1 MHTREWETKETEVI
15 SMEEYLAK
23 RNKIREKET
32 RCIIEGSGMTPLEYY
47 LVSSSSW
54 S

>member
-23 RNKIREKET
+23 RKKIREKET
-32 RCIIEGSGMTPLEYY
+32 RCIIEGSGMTHLEYY

>member
-1 MHTREWETKETEVI
+1 MHTRDCKTKETEVI

-23 RNKIREKET
+23 RKKIREKE
-32 RCIIEGSGMTPLEYY
+32 IKYNVEGSGLTPLEYY
-47 LVSSSSW
+47 MASSSSW